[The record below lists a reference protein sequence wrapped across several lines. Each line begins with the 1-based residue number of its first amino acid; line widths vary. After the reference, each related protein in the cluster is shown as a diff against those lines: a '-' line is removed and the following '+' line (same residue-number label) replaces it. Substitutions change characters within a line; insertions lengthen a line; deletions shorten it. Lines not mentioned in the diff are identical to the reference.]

1 MSKNYKQIVA
11 VLYEEFGDIG
21 LAWARQQLEG
31 RLEVNDTAQANTK
44 TNKAAAD
51 AEAETPHVE
60 AQVHLE
66 DVEDGIEEDEEDDEG
81 YLDESYQDGE
91 AFQARTEARTS
102 ELGEGALIS
111 PADMVDSVLGL
122 IEMAGEVRKF
132 EEAQVT
138 RRVGIAADRDV
149 ALANIR
155 AKQDLMRDYLARTFD
170 ERAENF
176 DKLFGVID
184 QALETD
190 NVQALAMGLESVV
203 KLATSSPF
211 KDLRTVEETAAALTN
226 PDHEWEF

>member
-21 LAWARQQLEG
+21 LAWARQQLEDH
-31 RLEVNDTAQANTK
+31 LEINDTAQANINTS
-44 TNKAAAD
+44 KAAAD
-51 AEAETPHVE
+51 A
-60 AQVHLE
+60 
-66 DVEDGIEEDEEDDEG
+66 
-81 YLDESYQDGE
+81 E
-91 AFQARTEARTS
+91 AFQARTEACTS
-102 ELGEGALIS
+102 GLGQGALIS

-138 RRVGIAADRDV
+138 KRVGIAADRDV